1 MVLRRRVVLVALLV
15 LAVLVALLAFAV
27 LAVLVALLVLAI
39 FFCSKANLMPANNK
53 ADISG
58 VRLTPP
64 TDFGLL
70 LLFGLG
76 DKRLFV
82 GKFCEEDEG
91 VFGFEI
97 YRKSLFSRG
106 VSI

>member
-1 MVLRRRVVLVALLV
+1 
-15 LAVLVALLAFAV
+15 
-27 LAVLVALLVLAI
+27 
-39 FFCSKANLMPANNK
+39 MPANNK

-76 DKRLFV
+76 DKRLFL
-82 GKFCEEDEG
+82 GDCCEEDEG

-97 YRKSLFSRG
+97 YLSSLCSGRIFK
-106 VSI
+106 

>member
-1 MVLRRRVVLVALLV
+1 MVLRRRVVLVALLAFADLAVLVALLV
-15 LAVLVALLAFAV
+15 LAVLVALLAFAF
-27 LAVLVALLVLAI
+27 LAI

-64 TDFGLL
+64 TDFGL
-70 LLFGLG
+70 G

-82 GKFCEEDEG
+82 GEFCEEDEG

-97 YRKSLFSRG
+97 YLSLCCGRIFK
-106 VSI
+106 